1 MPTSGSSQTRANADG
16 AEPGV
21 AVPADVPAGD
31 FTFARGQR
39 LQYIPHMNKKKLE
52 RAGTLPWQVECREEA
67 WAKGESALNELQ
79 AIEAEQQAAR
89 AR

>member
-1 MPTSGSSQTRANADG
+1 MERANADV

-31 FTFARGQR
+31 FTFGRGQR
-39 LQYIPHMNKKKLE
+39 LQDPLHAQKKLE

-79 AIEAEQQAAR
+79 AIEAEEQAAR

>member
-1 MPTSGSSQTRANADG
+1 
-16 AEPGV
+16 
-21 AVPADVPAGD
+21 
-31 FTFARGQR
+31 
-39 LQYIPHMNKKKLE
+39 MNKKKLE

-79 AIEAEQQAAR
+79 AIEAEEQAAR